1 VLFKILFP
9 LLLFSIVL
17 YSAPKQLTT
26 PKETLLLLEELKD
39 DAIVFGNGKKEI
51 HSFIDPKCSVSQ
63 RYLKHLIRKKKKLFK
78 RYKIY
83 LYLYEL
89 KRKKSANIIQ
99 NIFDSDFP
107 DILLKAIMVDK
118 NIKLSE
124 FDEDLDDEDINSK
137 MERINQVAK
146 KIGVYKRPYIITNG
160 RGK

>member
-1 VLFKILFP
+1 MLFKILFP

>member
-1 VLFKILFP
+1 MLHKILFQI
-9 LLLFSIVL
+9 LIFSIFL
-17 YSAPKQLTT
+17 YSYPKQLTSK
-26 PKETLLLLEELKD
+26 KETVQLLNSIKD
-39 DAIVFGNGKKEI
+39 YAIVLGDGKKEI

-63 RYLKHLIRKKKKLFK
+63 RYMKHLFKKKKKLFK

-107 DILLKAIMVDK
+107 EILLKAIMVDK
-118 NIKLSE
+118 NIPLNE
-124 FDEDLDDEDINSK
+124 LDEDLDDEDIDMQIDK
-137 MERINQVAK
+137 IEKVAK